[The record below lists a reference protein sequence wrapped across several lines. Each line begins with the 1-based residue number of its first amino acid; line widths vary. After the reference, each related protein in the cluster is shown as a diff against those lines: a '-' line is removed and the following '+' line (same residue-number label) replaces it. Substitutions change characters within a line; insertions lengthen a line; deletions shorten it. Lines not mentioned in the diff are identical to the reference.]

1 MRQRY
6 ILGPSVLSGQKKRTN
21 KSAVKKIDVGE
32 LLSENRIACD
42 WEGGLDGVVGYE
54 EWRSLFATTE
64 RMVSWLPNV
73 STQSIDFVVA
83 D

>member
-1 MRQRY
+1 M
-6 ILGPSVLSGQKKRTN
+6 LSGQKKRTN

-73 STQSIDFVVA
+73 RTQSIDFVVA